1 LKLFKM
7 VDSVDEAFHYLVEGL
22 TRYHLN
28 QPQPRKAPEIA
39 KTRP

>member
-1 LKLFKM
+1 M
-7 VDSVDEAFHYLVEGL
+7 VDSVDEAFAYLQENL

-28 QPQPRKAPEIA
+28 LPQPQKAPEIA